1 MECYLLLAGASPRKQ
16 ESLKWKKNLF
26 AMMMVLRPVAQW
38 NWISQTTIP
47 DGFFFYRNRNAMN
60 GNRIAIKI
68 RIFQWGRQASSQ
80 TEAMR
85 YAFTFWITWR
95 LLNLCS
101 VNYSDECEVFEKHEH
116 CSFHNELHTLE
127 DHTNII
133 LEKRSFFALP
143 YVWFKSVT
151 VKNILIFK
159 NCLISQGMGTYG
171 VWYMINA
178 EIKIWAMEALS

>member
-68 RIFQWGRQASSQ
+68 RIFQWGRQASSSQ

-85 YAFTFWITWR
+85 WCVICFCFLDYLKVIKFMQ
-95 LLNLCS
+95 
-101 VNYSDECEVFEKHEH
+101 CELFRWV
-116 CSFHNELHTLE
+116 
-127 DHTNII
+127 
-133 LEKRSFFALP
+133 RSFWKAWALFFSQRTP
-143 YVWFKSVT
+143 HVRRSYEYHFREKKFLCLT
-151 VKNILIFK
+151 VCMVQKRH
-159 NCLISQGMGTYG
+159 S
-171 VWYMINA
+171 
-178 EIKIWAMEALS
+178 